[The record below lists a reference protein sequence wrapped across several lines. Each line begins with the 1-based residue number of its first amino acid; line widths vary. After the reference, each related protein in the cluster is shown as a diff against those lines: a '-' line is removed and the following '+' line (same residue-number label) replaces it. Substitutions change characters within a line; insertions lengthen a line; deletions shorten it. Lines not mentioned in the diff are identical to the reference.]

1 MVNKTLVLLEITS
14 PAATV
19 WNRCFLAEYVPSA
32 EDFQYY
38 YNTLLDLPGATVE
51 MTTEPVPEDFNVSLL
66 PNSDA
71 APSAFPACDLETTQ
85 DDLQKRAQFKQ
96 YVRQVCEMERMRSS
110 LNFMKQ
116 TATEETTEEKTVPKV
131 RMTKQQ
137 LWFQDLLKTL
147 DADSEVE
154 RDALLALHESD
165 ETRVPLAWIL
175 TPCIADVRRSKG
187 SRIITDA
194 TLGTKWAPLLG
205 TPVCPDLIV
214 SRRISTIGWGFQGD
228 VSDALLKTVVNW
240 YIKSQD
246 TDTTGGLTPFLL
258 GADKELARIMFTFK
272 RTRVNERFLTEDRED
287 ESDPLSQA
295 YRIMKQVEIQLLVSS
310 IEDPT
315 IPRIGYEMFK
325 KYLYYVFK
333 NAGISRDY
341 YDTDPNVERILMRW
355 VDSRMGFRPDTP
367 PLVESWKLLWDLI
380 VRDAATPARVGL
392 FLTTLD
398 SHDPLS
404 VMMFTNTD
412 KQNLA
417 TEWIKLYLETQTIPD
432 AKERVKSVILQE
444 QVRQWCAQY
453 ISEIVFGT
461 QLMPGFIGPVC
472 TRCGFYTKRFKAGR
486 FTQGLK
492 FKYITGTDAG
502 NEVGAA
508 DEEEGQDQDQEQ
520 EAATVAAAAAAEVLE
535 VQDAPPQLKEVNTI
549 QYTSVVKEEG
559 GVKTRKRTVKQTV
572 VAENDKARIE
582 HFFAATTT
590 EINLGSM

>member
-14 PAATV
+14 PTGAV
-19 WNRCFLAEYVPSA
+19 WNRCFLTEYVPSA

-38 YNTLLDLPGATVE
+38 YNTLLDLPGTIIE
-51 MTTEPVPEDFNVSLL
+51 MTTEVVPEDFNSSLL
-66 PNSDA
+66 PNSDV
-71 APSAFPACDLETTQ
+71 APSAFPACDLETTH
-85 DDLQKRAQFKQ
+85 DETQKRAQFKQ

-110 LNFMKQ
+110 LKFMKQ
-116 TATEETTEEKTVPKV
+116 ATTEESAEEKTVTKV

-154 RDALLALHESD
+154 RDALLTLHESD
-165 ETRVPLAWIL
+165 ETRVPIAWIL

-187 SRIITDA
+187 SRLITDA
-194 TLGTKWAPLLG
+194 DLGTKWAPLLG

-214 SRRISTIGWGFQGD
+214 SRRISTVGWGFQGD
-228 VSDALLKTVVNW
+228 VSDALLRTVVNW

-246 TDTTGGLTPFLL
+246 TDTKDGLTPFLL

-287 ESDPLSQA
+287 VSDPLSQV
-295 YRIMKQVEIQLLVSS
+295 YRIMKQLEIQLLTSS
-310 IEDPT
+310 IEDPK
-315 IPRIGYEMFK
+315 IHRIGYDMFK

-333 NAGISRDY
+333 NAGIPRDY
-341 YDTDPNVERILMRW
+341 YDTDPNVERILVRW
-355 VDSRMGFRPDTP
+355 VDSQMGFRPDTP

-380 VRDAATPARVGL
+380 VRDAATPARVNL

-508 DEEEGQDQDQEQ
+508 EEESQEQ
-520 EAATVAAAAAAEVLE
+520 EGETAADVLE
-535 VQDAPPQLKEVNTI
+535 VQDTLPQLKEVNTI
-549 QYTSVVKEEG
+549 QYTSVIKEEG

-572 VAENDKARIE
+572 IAENDNARIE